1 MNEEEI
7 KKLLAENN
15 KALAGR
21 YDKEITHLLDKVHE
35 RDEKFVGILG
45 DTFIT
50 ATVLLNLLVDKGI
63 VTREEVNKYRTAVA
77 LDLENKGLKSFDV
90 DKVPV

>member
-21 YDKEITHLLDKVHE
+21 YDKEITHLLDKVRE

-50 ATVLLNLLVDKGI
+50 ATVLLNLLVDKAI
-63 VTREEVNKYRTAVA
+63 VTREEVNEYRTAIA
-77 LDLENKGLKSFDV
+77 LDLENKSLKSFDIRSK
-90 DKVPV
+90 DG